1 MSFDREIKIMAKAPS
16 KCPMCGAVS
25 EWKQVDTSNK
35 GFSVGKAAVGAVL
48 LGPVGLVGGAL
59 GKRQPVI
66 TVESVDLIT
75 ITKVNGS
82 TNESIL

>member
-1 MSFDREIKIMAKAPS
+1 M
-16 KCPMCGAVS
+16 
-25 EWKQVDTSNK
+25 
-35 GFSVGKAAVGAVL
+35 
-48 LGPVGLVGGAL
+48 GPVGLVGGAL
-59 GKRQPVI
+59 GKKRQPVI

>member
-1 MSFDREIKIMAKAPS
+1 
-16 KCPMCGAVS
+16 MCGAVS

>member
-1 MSFDREIKIMAKAPS
+1 MAKAPS